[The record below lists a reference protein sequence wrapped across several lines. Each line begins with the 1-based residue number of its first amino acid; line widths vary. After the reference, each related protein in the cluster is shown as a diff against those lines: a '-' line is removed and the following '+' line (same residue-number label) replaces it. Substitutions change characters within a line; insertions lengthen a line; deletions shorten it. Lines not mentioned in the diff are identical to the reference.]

1 MNQRKTGFIH
11 PIASPDGLW
20 KAEEELNNIWTEE
33 HEIARFLVLTPI
45 NVHCDANERAQ
56 KATNTS
62 FDSNGFRKEKKKT
75 KTKQLNK
82 PNGREGES

>member
-33 HEIARFLVLTPI
+33 HEIARFLVLTAI

-62 FDSNGFRKEKKKT
+62 FDSNGFRKEKKKQ
-75 KTKQLNK
+75 KQN
-82 PNGREGES
+82 N